1 MGVSSRPDRGHRT
14 YRTVLRL
21 DNTSPTVT
29 GNGKVLSLD
38 ANGNVILVDDGGSS
52 TAGWLPTGNSGTT
65 AGTNFLGTTDNEDLV
80 FKTNNIEQFRLTATG
95 NFLIGTAT
103 DNGKKLQVV
112 GASHFDGTMGIGSIN
127 TSDAN
132 YKLFVESGIRTRKV
146 KIDMDTWPD
155 YVFASEYQLMSFD
168 EVEQYIQQ
176 HKYLPDVP
184 SADEVAKNGL
194 ELGESQAAL
203 LRKVEELTLYL
214 IEQNRPI
221 EQLKQEVAEVKNK

>member
-1 MGVSSRPDRGHRT
+1 
-14 YRTVLRL
+14 
-21 DNTSPTVT
+21 
-29 GNGKVLSLD
+29 
-38 ANGNVILVDDGGSS
+38 
-52 TAGWLPTGNSGTT
+52 
-65 AGTNFLGTTDNEDLV
+65 
-80 FKTNNIEQFRLTATG
+80 
-95 NFLIGTAT
+95 
-103 DNGKKLQVV
+103 
-112 GASHFDGTMGIGSIN
+112 
-127 TSDAN
+127 
-132 YKLFVESGIRTRKV
+132 
-146 KIDMDTWPD
+146 MDTWPD
-155 YVFASEYQLMSFD
+155 YVFASEYQLMSLE

>member
-1 MGVSSRPDRGHRT
+1 MCIRDS
-14 YRTVLRL
+14 
-21 DNTSPTVT
+21 
-29 GNGKVLSLD
+29 
-38 ANGNVILVDDGGSS
+38 
-52 TAGWLPTGNSGTT
+52 
-65 AGTNFLGTTDNEDLV
+65 FLGTTDNEDLV
-80 FKTNNIEQFRLTATG
+80 FKTNNTEQFRLSAAG

-112 GASHFDGTMGIGSIN
+112 GSSHFDGTMGIGSVN
-127 TSDAN
+127 TNDAN

-155 YVFASEYQLMSFD
+155 YVFASEYQLMSLD

-221 EQLKQEVAEVKNK
+221 EQLKQEVAELK